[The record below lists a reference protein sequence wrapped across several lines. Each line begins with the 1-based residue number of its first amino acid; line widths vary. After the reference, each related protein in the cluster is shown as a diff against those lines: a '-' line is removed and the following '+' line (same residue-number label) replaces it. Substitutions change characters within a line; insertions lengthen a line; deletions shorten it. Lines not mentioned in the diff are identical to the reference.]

1 MEPVTIA
8 FVALAVGGGITA
20 ARRFRRRARH
30 ASVALV
36 GPRRAGKTSFAK
48 ALETGEIPPG
58 YRPTQT
64 TVTKEI
70 NILKDSDP
78 HDFVIK
84 TSRYGLHV
92 TAHDVSGNENAWGEW
107 KKVALNFN
115 LVCFLVSAPELA
127 EAPYRDNALDGA
139 RQVGSWNLVARLL
152 LVLTHIDRDPD
163 RANPDAIRQRPAA
176 RALSRAL
183 GHPEMWLTS
192 LTRADERHDL
202 MLKTLEILA
211 ERRTA
216 HA

>member
-1 MEPVTIA
+1 
-8 FVALAVGGGITA
+8 
-20 ARRFRRRARH
+20 
-30 ASVALV
+30 VALV

-48 ALETGEIPPG
+48 ALETGEIPAN
-58 YRPTQT
+58 YTPTQT
-64 TVTKEI
+64 TQTKEI

-78 HDFVIK
+78 HDFVVK
-84 TSRYGLHV
+84 MSRYGLRI
-92 TAHDVSGNENAWGEW
+92 TAHDVSGNETAWGEW
-107 KKVALNFN
+107 KKFALSSN

-139 RQVGSWNLVARLL
+139 RQVGSWKRSGHLM

-163 RANPDAIRQRPAA
+163 RANPDAIRQRTAV
-176 RALSRAL
+176 RMVSRAL

-202 MLKTLEILA
+202 MLKTLEILS
-211 ERRTA
+211 ERGTA